1 MIFQSS
7 IMDENP
13 VQAETVVDLLRY
25 HAQRK
30 PNETLYTFLKD
41 GEVEDGLLTYAQLD
55 RKARAIAAKLQDIS
69 SLGERALL
77 LYPAGLDFIAAFF
90 GCLCAGVIAVPTYP
104 PRRNRPDP
112 RFQAIATD
120 AGASIVLTTAEILS
134 DLDSRLT
141 ETPALRNL
149 RWLATDDIS
158 IEMAENWRSPNIRG
172 DTLAFLQYTSGST
185 GSPKGVMVSHG
196 NLLCNEEMLKQG
208 FAHTEKTIGVGW
220 LPLFHDMGLIG
231 NVLQPLY
238 LGFPVVLMSP
248 MAFLQKPL
256 RWLQAISDYKA
267 VTSGGPNFAYNL
279 CIEKITHGQR
289 AKLDLSSWTLAF
301 SGAEPIRAET
311 LDRFAE
317 TFAPYGFHQEAFYPC
332 YGMAET
338 TLMVSGGLKKEP
350 PVIYEADFE
359 SDRVIETASAT
370 RRFVGCGRT
379 DWLDQRVIIVDPASS
394 LRCFDQ
400 RVGEIWVSG
409 ENVAQG
415 YWGRAEET
423 EQTFQAFLAD
433 TGEGPFLRTGDLGF
447 FKDGEL
453 FFTGRHKDLIIV
465 RGQNHYPQ
473 DIELTVEN
481 SHEALS
487 TNGVAAFSAE
497 QDGEEWLVV
506 VQEVQR
512 THLRKLNI
520 DEIFEAIREA
530 VLEQHEL
537 SIHAIVLLKPGQI
550 PKTSSGKVQRRA
562 CRALFLSGELNGIAI
577 WQRPQTKKS
586 TSSNILLNGAAINTK
601 VNTGTDVKIEA
612 IRGWLTAK
620 ISQSV
625 EISPDKIDTS
635 RPFAHYDLD
644 SAAAVG
650 LSGELGEWLGQS
662 LPPTLVYDYPTIDAL
677 ARYLTGMEDTKSP
690 PDALTS
696 NADTQSIQGDS
707 IAVIGL
713 GCRFPQAKGPD
724 EFWQLL
730 KSSKS
735 AISKVPASRWT
746 PTEGSVPWG
755 GFISDADRF
764 DPAFFG
770 ISPREADTMDPQ
782 QRLVL
787 EVSWE
792 ALENAG
798 IPVQSLAGS
807 QTGVFIGISTY
818 DYSAYLPSTGLNIY
832 FNTGNSFSITAN
844 RLSYLWDLHGP
855 SKAIDTAC
863 SSSLVAIH
871 DACQNLRGGEC
882 DLAIAGG
889 VNLMLS
895 SGITD
900 SFSASQLLSP
910 GGCCNAFDA
919 KADGYVRGEGCG
931 MVILKRT
938 TDAIRD
944 ADPILAIVKGS
955 AVNQDGRTNGITAP
969 NGPAQ
974 QMVVR
979 KALAN
984 AGVSAREIGYVE
996 THGTGTPLGD
1006 PIEFNALK
1014 EVLTPDRSS
1023 EEVCYIG
1030 SVKTNIGHLEAAAGI
1045 AGVIKTVLVLQHR
1058 EIPPHPHFD
1067 TINPHLDITG
1077 ALLSIPTK
1085 PIPWLTEQSKF
1096 AGVSS
1101 FGFGGTNAHAVLAS
1115 APVSQAPSAET
1126 QTTPERPQHILT
1138 LSAQDE
1144 LALPD
1149 LARAYTRYFQAHPE
1163 TELANAC
1170 FTAAVGR
1177 SHFTHRLA
1185 LVAASSEEAI
1195 EKLQTADYLVHK
1207 APTGKPKLA
1216 FLFTGQGSEYVDMG
1230 RQLYETEPTFRKTM
1244 ERCDEI
1250 LRPFLDVP
1258 LIELLYAHG
1267 SNPNAHLLKEMGYL
1281 QPTLFALEYSLS
1293 EMWKFWGITPN
1304 VVMGHSAGE
1313 YVAAC
1318 VAGVFSLEDGLKFIA
1333 SRGRLMQTRCER
1345 GAMLALSVGEKQAQE
1360 IIAPFGEDVSVATIN
1375 SPESVVVSGR
1385 PEAIT
1390 SLQASLAEREDIDI
1404 KLLPIPLAAHSAM
1417 IEPMLPEFEKVAN
1430 SITYAEPVIPVCSNV
1445 SGKIVTDEI
1454 AGPGYWLRHLRQPVR
1469 FAEGVATL
1477 HNEGFEIFLEVGPKP
1492 ALLGMARQCL
1502 PDDVDAA
1509 WLPSLREGQED
1520 WRELLRSLGEWHIR
1534 GGFVDWDAFD
1544 RHYPRRKVQL
1554 PTYPFQ
1560 RQRYWADKA
1569 AARASQRTADG
1580 PSLHPLLHRRL
1591 EWADADNKIRF
1602 ESLINFSSLPYLA
1615 DHCIFDTPVVPGT
1628 AYLEI
1633 GLAAGAAI
1641 SDRPFRIKDQ
1651 VIDQALILSEE
1662 KTATVQVVLSPEEQG
1677 YRFQI
1682 FDLSEESYW
1691 TFHGG
1696 GHLVTGE
1703 MEASPNAVNLS
1714 ELQAVCTELSVTGLY
1729 QTLYEHGFNYGP
1741 AFQAVKQVF
1750 QGKGRALSRI
1760 ELPESLRYQV
1770 SDYRLHPILL
1780 DAAFHA
1786 TIVAISGSSGNE
1798 TYMMTAIK
1806 ELQIHG
1812 HAGTGLWS
1820 LVEVIDAD
1828 EQTILAN
1835 VSLFDDAGLPIAR
1848 VNGFTVA
1855 RVKPET
1861 LRRHFQKS
1869 DDLYEIAWQARPIE
1883 MIRTATDGLPG
1894 CWLIFADGDGV
1905 ERDGLGLELV
1915 RRLEEAGGT
1924 CLSVYAGETYEKKGN
1939 NIWQVD
1945 PTEPEHFEHLLT
1957 DVLGEGMPPWKGTI
1971 HLWGL
1976 NTSDTDELTVDSLEQ
1991 AQVVQCGSV
2000 LHLLQAQIKRENSAK
2015 LWLVTRNAISVGAS
2029 QSPLAVAQS
2038 PMWGLGKS
2046 IAWEYPNLWGG
2057 LIDNP
2062 KVVDLLA
2069 EIMAEEENQVAYRNG
2084 VRYAARVVK
2093 SDIATTGRASFQP
2106 ESSYLITGGLGGLG
2120 IRFAHWMVME
2130 RGVRYL
2136 VLMGRQAPSEEA
2148 REFLKEMEETGA
2160 RVLVVFA
2167 DVSDSMQMVDLFQEI
2182 DAKMPPLK
2190 GIIHSAGVLDDGVLA
2205 QQNLAR
2211 FKKTMAPKIAGT
2223 WNLHALTRDRDLDFF
2238 VCFSSIASLLGSTG
2252 QANHASASAFMD
2264 TFVYFRHQLGLPALS
2279 INWGAW
2285 ADFGAVA
2292 EMAQQKQD
2300 RLAGFG
2306 IDAID
2311 LERGTSRLDA
2321 LLGQSKGI
2329 QVAVSPMNWSQF
2341 LQQFPIAP
2349 PFLSELVGD
2358 SSPTV
2363 SAARIKFQLEEAPKE
2378 KHEEIL
2384 TDYLRN
2390 GIANV
2395 LKINP
2400 SQLNIE
2406 QPLNTMGL
2414 DSLMAIEL
2422 KNRVRAELDVD
2433 IPIATLMEDIGI
2445 VDFAR
2450 KINTLLGEQSAADA
2464 APSLE
2469 STVVQ
2474 SIEEEVLARLD
2485 SAQLTEEEIDALF
2498 NEHFS
2503 DT

>member
-1 MIFQSS
+1 MSDF
-7 IMDENP
+7 
-13 VQAETVVDLLRY
+13 T
-25 HAQRK
+25 
-30 PNETLYTFLKD
+30 NEL
-41 GEVEDGLLTYAQLD
+41 E
-55 RKARAIAAKLQDIS
+55 KL
-69 SLGERALL
+69 
-77 LYPAGLDFIAAFF
+77 
-90 GCLCAGVIAVPTYP
+90 
-104 PRRNRPDP
+104 
-112 RFQAIATD
+112 
-120 AGASIVLTTAEILS
+120 
-134 DLDSRLT
+134 
-141 ETPALRNL
+141 
-149 RWLATDDIS
+149 
-158 IEMAENWRSPNIRG
+158 SP
-172 DTLAFLQYTSGST
+172 L
-185 GSPKGVMVSHG
+185 
-196 NLLCNEEMLKQG
+196 
-208 FAHTEKTIGVGW
+208 
-220 LPLFHDMGLIG
+220 
-231 NVLQPLY
+231 
-238 LGFPVVLMSP
+238 
-248 MAFLQKPL
+248 
-256 RWLQAISDYKA
+256 
-267 VTSGGPNFAYNL
+267 
-279 CIEKITHGQR
+279 QR
-289 AKLDLSSWTLAF
+289 AAVALEQMQSKLDAVERVRK
-301 SGAEPIRAET
+301 EPI
-311 LDRFAE
+311 
-317 TFAPYGFHQEAFYPC
+317 
-332 YGMAET
+332 
-338 TLMVSGGLKKEP
+338 
-350 PVIYEADFE
+350 
-359 SDRVIETASAT
+359 
-370 RRFVGCGRT
+370 
-379 DWLDQRVIIVDPASS
+379 
-394 LRCFDQ
+394 
-400 RVGEIWVSG
+400 
-409 ENVAQG
+409 
-415 YWGRAEET
+415 
-423 EQTFQAFLAD
+423 
-433 TGEGPFLRTGDLGF
+433 
-447 FKDGEL
+447 
-453 FFTGRHKDLIIV
+453 
-465 RGQNHYPQ
+465 
-473 DIELTVEN
+473 
-481 SHEALS
+481 
-487 TNGVAAFSAE
+487 
-497 QDGEEWLVV
+497 
-506 VQEVQR
+506 
-512 THLRKLNI
+512 
-520 DEIFEAIREA
+520 
-530 VLEQHEL
+530 
-537 SIHAIVLLKPGQI
+537 AIV
-550 PKTSSGKVQRRA
+550 
-562 CRALFLSGELNGIAI
+562 
-577 WQRPQTKKS
+577 
-586 TSSNILLNGAAINTK
+586 
-601 VNTGTDVKIEA
+601 
-612 IRGWLTAK
+612 
-620 ISQSV
+620 
-625 EISPDKIDTS
+625 
-635 RPFAHYDLD
+635 
-644 SAAAVG
+644 
-650 LSGELGEWLGQS
+650 
-662 LPPTLVYDYPTIDAL
+662 
-677 ARYLTGMEDTKSP
+677 GMS
-690 PDALTS
+690 
-696 NADTQSIQGDS
+696 
-707 IAVIGL
+707 
-713 GCRFPQAKGPD
+713 CRFPGASNNPD
-724 EFWQLL
+724 AYWQSL
-730 KSSKS
+730 KNGVD
-735 AISKVPASRWT
+735 AMQDVPAERWDMDT
-746 PTEGSVPWG
+746 WFDPDPNAPGKAYLRNAAFLSQV
-755 GFISDADRF
+755 DRF
-764 DPAFFG
+764 DPQFFG
-770 ISPREADTMDPQ
+770 ISPREAMDLDPQ
-782 QRLVL
+782 QRLLL
-787 EVSWE
+787 ELVWE
-792 ALENAG
+792 GLEDAG
-798 IPVQSLAGS
+798 QAPGRLVGTSV
-807 QTGVFIGISTY
+807 GVFIGCA
-818 DYSAYLPSTGLNIY
+818 SATEYALATIHGHPESITAY
-832 FNTGNSFSITAN
+832 TFTGNSASLIAG
-844 RLSYLWDLHGP
+844 RLSYVLGTQGP
-855 SKAIDTAC
+855 TLTMDTAC
-863 SSSLVAIH
+863 SSSLVATH
-871 DACQNLRGGEC
+871 LACQSLRAKEC
-882 DLAIAGG
+882 ELAIAGG
-889 VNLMLS
+889 VNL
-895 SGITD
+895 I
-900 SFSASQLLSP
+900 LSP
-910 GGCCNAFDA
+910 ESMVIMSEMRALSPDGRCKTFDA
-919 KADGYVRGEGCG
+919 AADGYGRGEGCG
-931 MVILKRT
+931 IVVLKRLS
-938 TDAIRD
+938 DAV
-944 ADPILAIVKGS
+944 ADKDNILAVIRGS
-955 AVNQDGRTNGITAP
+955 AINHD
-969 NGPAQ
+969 
-974 QMVVR
+974 
-979 KALAN
+979 
-984 AGVSAREIGYVE
+984 GVSSGLTVPNEMAQERVIRQALENANLTPADVGYIE
-996 THGTGTPLGD
+996 AHGTGTSLGD
-1006 PIEFNALK
+1006 PIEIGALDTVFA
-1014 EVLTPDRSS
+1014 ENHSSDFPLT
-1023 EEVCYIG
+1023 IG
-1030 SVKTNIGHLEAAAGI
+1030 SVKTNFGHLEGAAGI
-1045 AGVIKTVLVLQHR
+1045 AGLMKIVLTLQHE
-1058 EIPPHPHFD
+1058 EIPPHLHFSQP
-1067 TINPHLDITG
+1067 NPLIDWDR
-1077 ALLSIPTK
+1077 LPFKIPTEGRSWPRGK
-1085 PIPWLTEQSKF
+1085 IARV

-1101 FGFGGTNAHAVLAS
+1101 FGASGTNAHIVLEE
-1115 APVSQAPSAET
+1115 APIRDVNVRDTNVADRD
-1126 QTTPERPQHILT
+1126 RPCHLLI
-1138 LSAQDE
+1138 LSARSE
-1144 LALPD
+1144 PALRD
-1149 LARAYTRYFQAHPE
+1149 LVRAYTRYFQAHPE

-1177 SHFTHRLA
+1177 SHFVHRLT

-1195 EKLQTADYLVHK
+1195 EKLQTADYLFHK

-1230 RQLYETEPTFRKTM
+1230 RQLYETEPAFRKTM

-1258 LIELLYAHG
+1258 LIDLLYAHG

-1293 EMWKFWGITPN
+1293 EMWKSWGVTPN

-1492 ALLGMARQCL
+1492 VLLGMARQCL

-1569 AARASQRTADG
+1569 AARTSQRTADG